1 MPGTIKFPTKLFAT
15 RITLFQTYLNEDFR
29 VDVRNHLFA
38 LRNS

>member
-1 MPGTIKFPTKLFAT
+1 MSATIKFPTKLLAI

-29 VDVRNHLFA
+29 VDVGNHLFA